1 MFYIGETGRDLS
13 NRVSEH
19 KTAVNDFNCNNAL
32 ASHVLHYTGHSID
45 FNSSN
50 IYPCFNFKRRKL
62 IESSLINFNHS
73 KAESSKALNLFSSS
87 LDLPNNLYNLVINSI
102 HLNVPN

>member
-1 MFYIGETGRDLS
+1 MKQVGIYLS
-13 NRVSEH
+13 ISFSEH
-19 KTAVNDFNCNNAL
+19 KTVVNNFNCNNAL
-32 ASHVLHYTGHSID
+32 ASHVLHTGHSID

-50 IYPCFNFKRRKL
+50 IIYPCFNFKRRKL
-62 IESSLINFNHS
+62 IESSLINFNH
-73 KAESSKALNLFSSS
+73 SKALNLFSSS